1 VVSGVAGLV
10 VAMLAAVHASRVDE
24 RALQRR
30 RRRVREKP
38 ARKTDHLGGYRGGVG
53 GADGVGYVVVATTH
67 RRAFAPGSIG
77 IGFADRSE
85 VFHSVTDT
93 PLTEEEKAQIRQRLQ
108 ALEVEHHD
116 LDDVIDKLVV
126 DPGQDRLQLQR
137 LKKRKLLLKDQI
149 QRLRARLIPD
159 IIA

>member
-1 VVSGVAGLV
+1 L
-10 VAMLAAVHASRVDE
+10 
-24 RALQRR
+24 
-30 RRRVREKP
+30 
-38 ARKTDHLGGYRGGVG
+38 
-53 GADGVGYVVVATTH
+53 
-67 RRAFAPGSIG
+67 
-77 IGFADRSE
+77 DRHD
-85 VFHSVTDT
+85 VFHGVTDT

-116 LDDVIDKLVV
+116 LDDVIGRLVG
-126 DPGQDRLQLQR
+126 DPVQDRLQLQR